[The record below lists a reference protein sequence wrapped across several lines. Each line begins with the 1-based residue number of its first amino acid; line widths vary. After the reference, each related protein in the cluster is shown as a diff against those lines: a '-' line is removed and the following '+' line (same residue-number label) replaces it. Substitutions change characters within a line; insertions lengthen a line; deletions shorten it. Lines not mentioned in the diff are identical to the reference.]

1 MSDQHAAGEAVA
13 RRSAPAT
20 RHQMREVALRAAR
33 AGYHVFPLQIDGKKP
48 IFHAKRT
55 CKRSGPCSGPEGHLG
70 WEQRATTDPEQI
82 RRWWSTKPYNV
93 GIACGPSK
101 LLVIDLDEGHG
112 ATAPEEFEG
121 ARNGRDVLQMLAR
134 RAGEPVPDQTLTVST
149 PSGGGHLYFRN
160 DSALRNSSQTGLGW
174 KIDTRGEGGYI
185 VAPGSVRPEGRY
197 QFERSGPPAELP
209 AWIGD
214 MLAPP
219 PEPEIA
225 HVPRPR
231 LELSGNRQERYVRS
245 ILEGE
250 AQRIE
255 EAQPGGRHHAV
266 LTAALKLGNY
276 VGGNVI
282 SAEEAHATLRSAV
295 QMHIGVDDFTE
306 SEAEQTISDGLA
318 YGAKRPRYANK
329 ERAGRTAAADQEGDQ
344 HAPRAATAVNRAGR
358 GLAGDLERLRTA
370 RTDRHEPASK
380 HRPDEPPGHE
390 RHHEQRQ
397 RHGIAH

>member
-1 MSDQHAAGEAVA
+1 MSDQCTTGDPVE
-13 RRSAPAT
+13 RRTPPAS
-20 RHQMREVALRAAR
+20 RHQMLEVALVAAR
-33 AGYHVFPLQIDGKKP
+33 AGYHVFPLQVDGKKP

-55 CKRSGPCSGPEGHLG
+55 CKRSGPCSGPDGHLG
-70 WEQRATTDPEQI
+70 WEQRATTDPDQI

-112 ATAPEEFEG
+112 ATAPEEFAG
-121 ARNGRDVLQMLAR
+121 ARNGRDVLQMLAH
-134 RAGEPVPDQTLTVST
+134 RAGEPMPDQTLTVST
-149 PSGGGHLYFRN
+149 PTGGGHLYFRN

-197 QFERSGPPAELP
+197 QFERPGPPADLP
-209 AWIGD
+209 AWIGSL
-214 MLAPP
+214 LAPP
-219 PEPEIA
+219 PEPAIT

-231 LELSGNRQERYVRS
+231 LELTGNRQERYVRR

-282 SAEEAHATLRSAV
+282 SAEEASETLRAAV

-318 YGAKRPRYANK
+318 YGAQRPRYVNRD
-329 ERAGRTAAADQEGDQ
+329 RAGRAAADDQEGDQ
-344 HAPRAATAVNRAGR
+344 HTHRTAAAVTRAGR
-358 GLAGDLERLRTA
+358 GLAQDLERLRTA
-370 RTDRHEPASK
+370 RTDRLEPGSG
-380 HRPDEPPGHE
+380 HHLDERPRHE
-390 RHHEQRQ
+390 RHHEQR
-397 RHGIAH
+397 HGVGR